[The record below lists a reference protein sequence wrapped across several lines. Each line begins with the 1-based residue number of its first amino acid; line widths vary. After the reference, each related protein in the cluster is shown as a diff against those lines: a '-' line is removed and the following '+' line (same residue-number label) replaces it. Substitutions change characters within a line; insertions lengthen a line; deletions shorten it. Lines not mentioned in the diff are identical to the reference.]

1 MGSDVMQTAE
11 LMRSMVP
18 VSRFNKGEAAKIFDE
33 VSKAGIKIAVK
44 NNKPACVLL
53 SPERYESLLE
63 KIEDL
68 ELMMEAEKRIE
79 EGGST
84 VSFQEVLAKNGM
96 AEADLKGWEDV
107 EIE

>member
-1 MGSDVMQTAE
+1 MRANMQTAE

-18 VSRFNKGEAAKIFDE
+18 VSRFNKGESAKIFDE
-33 VSKAGIKIAVK
+33 VAKTGFKIAVK

-53 SPERYESLLE
+53 SPDRYEALMEELEDMQLL
-63 KIEDL
+63 
-68 ELMMEAEKRIE
+68 MEAERRIA
-79 EGGST
+79 EGGPT

-96 AEADLKGWEDV
+96 TEADLEGWEDV

>member
-1 MGSDVMQTAE
+1 MRATMQAAE
-11 LMRSMVP
+11 FMRSTVP

-33 VSKAGIKIAVK
+33 VAKTGIKIAVK

-53 SPERYESLLE
+53 SPDRYEALMEEMENML
-63 KIEDL
+63 
-68 ELMMEAEKRIE
+68 LMMEAERRIA

-84 VSFQEVLAKNGM
+84 YSFQEVLDRNGM
-96 AEADLKGWEDV
+96 TEADLEGWEDV